1 VRLIYG
7 SIFLAKTF
15 VVTVHEVW
23 LVSRSYR
30 TVNDSVE
37 DAIAAYE
44 EGSTVEPSP
53 DYEVLET
60 QFDDTLEGGYEIIDV
75 YED

>member
-1 VRLIYG
+1 M
-7 SIFLAKTF
+7 
-15 VVTVHEVW
+15 
-23 LVSRSYR
+23 VSRSYR

-44 EGSTVEPSP
+44 EGSTVGPSP

>member
-1 VRLIYG
+1 
-7 SIFLAKTF
+7 
-15 VVTVHEVW
+15 VTVKVHEVW

-44 EGSTVEPSP
+44 EGSTLEPSA
-53 DYEVLET
+53 DYDVLET
-60 QFDDTLEGGYEIIDV
+60 QFDETIEGGFEIVDV

>member
-1 VRLIYG
+1 M
-7 SIFLAKTF
+7 AKTY
-15 VVTVHEVW
+15 VVKVHEVW

-44 EGSTVEPSP
+44 EGSTVEPSA
-53 DYEVLET
+53 DYDVLET
-60 QFDDTLEGGYEIIDV
+60 QFDDTIEGGVEIVDV

>member
-1 VRLIYG
+1 MTV
-7 SIFLAKTF
+7 K
-15 VVTVHEVW
+15 VHEVW

-44 EGSTVEPSP
+44 EGSTLEPSA
-53 DYEVLET
+53 DYDVLET
-60 QFDDTLEGGYEIIDV
+60 QFDETIEGGFEIVDV

>member
-1 VRLIYG
+1 V
-7 SIFLAKTF
+7 AKTY
-15 VVTVHEVW
+15 VVKVHEVW

-44 EGSTVEPSP
+44 EGSTVEPS
-53 DYEVLET
+53 DSYEVLET
-60 QFDDTLEGGYEIIDV
+60 QFDDTLEGGFEIVDV